1 MKFIIGLGNP
11 GGEYDGTKHNI
22 GFQVVEEI
30 AKEHGI
36 DIDKE
41 VHSSFMGKGKI
52 DGEGVVF
59 FLPQT
64 YMNLSGK
71 AVADL
76 FEEQVERPEDVIV
89 ICDDINLKLGRIRIK
104 HKGSAGGHNGLKSII
119 QELGTGDFV
128 RLRVG
133 IATDIHKGD
142 ISGYVLSPFRKKDRK
157 HVEHV
162 VAMAKEA
169 VLCWMKNGV
178 EKAMT
183 KYNTKS
189 VGTS

>member
-11 GGEYDGTKHNI
+11 GGEYSGTKHNI
-22 GFQVVEEI
+22 GFAVVHEI
-30 AKEHGI
+30 AKEYGI
-36 DIDKE
+36 EIDKE
-41 VHSSFMGKGKI
+41 IHSSLMGKGRI
-52 DGEGVVF
+52 NGESVVL

-76 FEEQVERPEDVIV
+76 FDEQVKSPVDVIV
-89 ICDDINLKLGRIRIK
+89 ICDDINLKLGRIRLK
-104 HKGSAGGHNGLKSII
+104 HKGSSGGHKGLKSII
-119 QELGTGDFV
+119 DELGMNEFV
-128 RLRVG
+128 RLRIG

-142 ISGYVLSPFRKKDRK
+142 ISNYVLAPFRRKDKK

-162 VAMAKEA
+162 VTMAKEA
-169 VLCWMKNGV
+169 VIYWMKNGI

-183 KYNTKS
+183 RYNTKS